1 MKPPSYGG
9 GRLKELSH
17 SQSLPKVYTAAEK
30 VSKDPSIKGRTRQT
44 VFPLI
49 NDLRNKFK
57 SPPPG
62 MRKSLQKTMGA
73 SWTHPQRAKKQL
85 RKFDF
90 VLGYAP
96 RLPFSKRT
104 RQGDGRAQTAGMLK
118 LSRNPYKAYW
128 EANQGTEYKSLLRE
142 LSTAKP
148 FSVKNLSEKPWK
160 TIDKIKG
167 NDWRRFNNTQP
178 NFYMLPNFRLNTAKE
193 NDRLW
198 KVLPDSSILWDDI
211 NDKEFKKYNK
221 KAFVNYH

>member
-9 GRLKELSH
+9 GRLKELMH

-30 VSKDPSIKGRTRQT
+30 VSKDPTIKGRQRQT

-62 MRKSLQKTMGA
+62 MRKSLQKTLGGNWA
-73 SWTHPQRAKKQL
+73 HPQRVNKQL

-104 RQGDGRAQTAGMLK
+104 RSGDGRAQTAGMLK

-128 EANQGTEYKSLLRE
+128 EANQGAEYTSLLRE

-148 FSVKNLSEKPWK
+148 FSVKHLSEKPWK

-167 NDWRRFNNTQP
+167 NDWRRFNNTEP

-221 KAFVNYH
+221 KAFVSYH